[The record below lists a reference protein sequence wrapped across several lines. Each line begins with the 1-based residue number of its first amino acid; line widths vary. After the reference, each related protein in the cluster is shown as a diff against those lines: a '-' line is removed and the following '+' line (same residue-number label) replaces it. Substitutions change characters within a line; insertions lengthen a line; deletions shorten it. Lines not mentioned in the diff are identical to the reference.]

1 VLRGSDDSQ
10 LTYRERDQAFVA
22 VKVCTRNGNQSARIH
37 RELQF
42 YERVSS
48 IKTNHHGQSFIRG
61 LLGTFEIAGPTGQHL
76 CLVHPPMHMTIWDLQ
91 YMNTS
96 RRLNKPLLRWTL
108 SNVLNALALL
118 HEEAEVIHTGELL
131 RLILNS

>member
-1 VLRGSDDSQ
+1 VICKSDDSQ

-22 VKVCTRNGNQSARIH
+22 VEVCTRNSTQSARIH

-61 LLGTFEIAGPTGQHL
+61 LLGTFEITGPTGQHL
-76 CLVHPPMHMTIWDLQ
+76 CLVHPPMHKIIRDLQ
-91 YMNTS
+91 YMNVS
-96 RRLNKPLLRWTL
+96 RRLNELLLR
-108 SNVLNALALL
+108 
-118 HEEAEVIHTGELL
+118 
-131 RLILNS
+131 